1 MEALPTSISQILNT
15 LLAILVGVGGV
26 ISLYVALDFLIRFLP
41 KNVQQ
46 RIRPWIFVGP
56 LLLILAFYLVYP
68 TLNTISLSFLDKR
81 SESFVGLKNYFF
93 AVTNPAM
100 LTAFR
105 NNLLWLVLQTTF
117 SVGLGLV
124 IAVLA
129 NRVRYET
136 VVKSLIFLPLAIS
149 FVGASVIWRF
159 VYAYKPADV
168 SQIGLLNSI
177 LVNFLGLEP
186 IGWFVEKALNNFA
199 LIAVGVWLQTG
210 FCMVVLS
217 AAIKSISGEVIEAAR
232 VDGANEWQLFWRI
245 IVPMISSTI
254 AVVATTV
261 VISSLKAF
269 DIVFVLTNGNR
280 GTEILAN
287 RMYKEMFQFRDFGRA
302 SAIAVILLV
311 AIIPIMAANIRR
323 FREQEAVR

>member
-1 MEALPTSISQILNT
+1 MEVLPAPLSQLLNT
-15 LLAILVGVGGV
+15 LLAILVGMGGIV
-26 ISLYVALDFLIRFLP
+26 ILYVVMDFLVGFLP
-41 KNVQQ
+41 DNVQQ
-46 RIRPWIFVGP
+46 RVRPWVYIGP

-68 TLNTISLSFLDKR
+68 TLNTVYLSFLDKR
-81 SESFVGLKNYFF
+81 SENFVGLKNYVF

-105 NNLLWLVLQTTF
+105 NNLLWLVLLTVF
-117 SVGLGLV
+117 SVGLGLA

-136 VVKSLIFLPLAIS
+136 AVKSLIFLPLAIS

-159 VYAYKPADV
+159 VYAFKPGDV
-168 SQIGLLNSI
+168 PQIGLLNAF

-186 IGWFVEKALNNFA
+186 VGWFVEKALNNFA

-217 AAIKSISGEVIEAAR
+217 AAIKGIPTEIIEAAR
-232 VDGANEWQLFWRI
+232 IDGANEWQVFWRVT
-245 IVPMISSTI
+245 VPMISSTI

-261 VISSLKAF
+261 IIGALKAF

-280 GTEILAN
+280 GTEVLAN
-287 RMYKEMFQFRDFGRA
+287 RMYKEMFVWRNTGRA
-302 SAIAVILLV
+302 SAIAVILLLAV
-311 AIIPIMAANIRR
+311 IPIMATNIRR
-323 FREQEAVR
+323 FRAQEAMR

>member
-1 MEALPTSISQILNT
+1 MEALPASISQILNT
-15 LLAILVGVGGV
+15 LLAVLVGVGGV

-68 TLNTISLSFLDKR
+68 TLNTIFLSFLDKR

-105 NNLLWLVLQTTF
+105 NNLLWLVLLTTF

-261 VISSLKAF
+261 VINSLKAF

-280 GTEILAN
+280 GTEVLAN

-302 SAIAVILLV
+302 SAVAVILLV
-311 AIIPIMAANIRR
+311 AIIPVMAVNIRR
-323 FREQEAVR
+323 FQEQEAVR

>member
-1 MEALPTSISQILNT
+1 MEALPASISQILNT
-15 LLAILVGVGGV
+15 LLAVLVGVGGV

-41 KNVQQ
+41 KNVQK

-68 TLNTISLSFLDKR
+68 TLNTIFLSFLDKR

-105 NNLLWLVLQTTF
+105 NNLLWLVLLTTF

-261 VISSLKAF
+261 VINSLKAF

-311 AIIPIMAANIRR
+311 AIIPVMAVNIRR
-323 FREQEAVR
+323 FQEQEAVR

>member
-1 MEALPTSISQILNT
+1 MEALPASISQILNT
-15 LLAILVGVGGV
+15 LLAVLVGVGGV

-56 LLLILAFYLVYP
+56 LLLILAFCLVYP

-280 GTEILAN
+280 GTEVLAN

-311 AIIPIMAANIRR
+311 AIIPIMAVNIRR
-323 FREQEAVR
+323 FQEQEAVR